1 MIEEKNN
8 LTKWQGVLALS
19 PIMVF
24 LVFYLGMSLWVGD
37 FYKVPVSVAFILAV
51 VWAVLTTRGVG
62 LTKRIDLFSRGAAN
76 GNVLYMI
83 WIFILAGAFAALA
96 KGIGAIDATV
106 ALAMH
111 TLPAELIIPG
121 IFIAACFIS
130 VSIGTSVGTVVALT
144 PFASEIAGNIGVETA
159 FLVAVVIGGAFFGDN
174 LSFISD
180 TTIAATRSQDC
191 RMSDKFRANI
201 LIALPAAALTL
212 LVYVVIS
219 SLPTEVQIPE
229 AHNYALIIPYI
240 VVIVAAAIGVNVLIV
255 LLLGIV
261 TSVVM
266 ALACTDMGVV
276 DMLTAMGSGITGMGD
291 LIVVTLLASG
301 LLGLI
306 KHNGGIHF
314 IINWLTRH
322 ISGSRGAQGCIALL
336 VSMVNV
342 CTANNTIAIITVGE
356 LSKRIAER
364 YGLRPRKVASILDT
378 CSCIVQ
384 SILPYGAQALL
395 AAGLAGLSPV
405 SFLEYMYYPAFLL
418 VMVVLSIVRS

>member
-8 LTKWQGVLALS
+8 LTKWQGMLALS